1 MGHMKW
7 ITSMVAD
14 GTYVLF
20 KSLTK
25 EAILVKKETFLWDTS
40 QVDTKYAKY
49 VCEFVDGQEKEN
61 T

>member
-1 MGHMKW
+1 
-7 ITSMVAD
+7 MVAD